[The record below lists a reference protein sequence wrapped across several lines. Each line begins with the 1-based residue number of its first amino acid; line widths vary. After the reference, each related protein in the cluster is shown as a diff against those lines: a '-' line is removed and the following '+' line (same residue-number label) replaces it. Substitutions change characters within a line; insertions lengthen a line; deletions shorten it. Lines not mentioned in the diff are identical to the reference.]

1 MEYLNFGWVI
11 NGSLAGAQGPTR
23 IRDLMFLKLQTIGAI
38 VRMEEQTISGTGQD
52 LVDMYE
58 PVTDFTP
65 PNPEQIDRMMSFIS
79 EQIETWERP
88 VVVTCYAGLGRTGTV
103 LACYL
108 VYSGYSAEQAIRLV
122 RELRPRSIQTKE
134 QEDAVFL
141 YHGQIKE
148 GGREGPRK
156 ANEGL
161 EDSL

>member
-11 NGSLAGAQGPTR
+11 RGSLAGAQGPTR
-23 IRDLMFLKLQTIGAI
+23 NRDLMFLKLKSIGAI
-38 VRMEEQTISGTGQD
+38 VRMEEQTISGAGLE

-65 PNPEQIDRMMSFIS
+65 PNPEQIDRMLSFIS

-108 VYSGYSAEQAIRLV
+108 VYSGYSADQAIRLV
-122 RELRPRSIQTKE
+122 RELRPRSIQTRE
-134 QEDAVFL
+134 QEDAVIQYQDRL
-141 YHGQIKE
+141 KE
-148 GGREGPRK
+148 RETERRRK
-156 ANEGL
+156 AREAL